1 MGKDGATRMNTLS
14 NRRILLIDDAPAIHE
29 DFRKILTPA
38 AASLAFDEVESA
50 LFGTEAATPAP
61 GCELDS
67 AYQGEEG
74 LAKVRAAK
82 QCGRPYALAF
92 VDMRMPPGWDGVQTI
107 ERLWQE
113 DPLLQIVIC
122 TAYGDYSWSE
132 VLGRL
137 DVGDRLLILKKPFD
151 AIEVSQLASALRA
164 KWQMTQQAALKM
176 AALESAVEARTA
188 ELSLANAALQA
199 DIAVRA
205 KSEADLKL
213 AASVFDNTMDG
224 IVITDTSAR
233 ILSVNPAFTAIT
245 GYSAAEAVGQRPSLL
260 RSDHHKE
267 AFYRELWAA
276 LLRDG
281 RWEGEIWNR
290 RKNGAAYLEWLS
302 IGMVPGSD
310 GAPVRYVGVFNDI
323 TELRKK
329 DEHIRHLAFHDPL
342 TGLPNRALL
351 LDRLEHGIA
360 FAQRQNESLGVMFI
374 DLDRFK
380 HINDSLGHDV
390 GDGLLREVAKRLS
403 SSLRKSD
410 TVARMGGD
418 EFVILLEHVD
428 EPETYASLAKT
439 LIADLCAPMTLG
451 SHTLQ
456 IGASVGISC
465 FPEDGSDVVTLMKH
479 ADAAMYAA
487 KSAGRGTYRFF
498 QAAMTEKAVQRL
510 QLEMELRNA
519 VANGELELFYQPRVA
534 LAGEAPCGVEALVRW
549 RHPVRGLVPPDDFI
563 PLAEETGIIHELGNW
578 VLEETCRQS
587 RAWQQQGL
595 APIRIAVNISAKQLQ
610 EIDLVERI
618 ASLTRKYEI
627 SPADLEVELTESV
640 IMANPEEISD
650 VFTCLRRLGVT
661 VAVDDFGTGYSSL
674 AYLRR
679 LPIDVLK
686 IDRSFVM
693 NADSDEGDAQIVK
706 TIMALAQALRL
717 DVVAEGVETRGQA
730 EFLKACGCATAQG
743 FLYSRPQPAPVF
755 EAWWSERVAPGER
768 CRELG
773 PLIVDA

>member
-1 MGKDGATRMNTLS
+1 MNTLQ
-14 NRRILLIDDAPAIHE
+14 NRRILLIDDTPAIHE
-29 DFRKILTPA
+29 DFRKILAPA
-38 AASLAFDEVESA
+38 LASQAFDEVESA
-50 LFGTEAATPAP
+50 LFGSSSPAP
-61 GCELDS
+61 ALGCELDS

-74 LAKVRAAK
+74 LAKVRAAR
-82 QCGRPYALAF
+82 QSGLPYALAF

-113 DPLLQIVIC
+113 DPLLQVVIC
-122 TAYGDYSWSE
+122 TAYTDYSWSE
-132 VLGRL
+132 VLRRL

-151 AIEVSQLASALRA
+151 AIEVCQLASALRA
-164 KWQMTQQAALKM
+164 KWQMTQEAALKM
-176 AALESAVEARTA
+176 ASLEAAVAERTG

-199 DIAVRA
+199 DLVVRA
-205 KSEADLKL
+205 KSEAELRL
-213 AASVFDNTMDG
+213 AASVFDNMMDG
-224 IVITDTSAR
+224 VIVTDTAST

-245 GYSAAEAVGQRPSLL
+245 GYSAAEAIGQRPSLL
-260 RSDHHKE
+260 RSDHHKPE
-267 AFYRELWAA
+267 FYRELWAR
-276 LLRDG
+276 LQRDG

-290 RKNGAAYLEWLS
+290 RKNGEAFLEWLS
-302 IGMVPGSD
+302 IGMVPGND
-310 GAPVRYVGVFNDI
+310 GQPVRYVGVFNDI

-351 LDRLEHGIA
+351 LDRLEHGLA
-360 FAQRQNESLGVMFI
+360 FAERQAERLGVMFI

-390 GDGLLREVAKRLS
+390 GDGLLQEVARRLS
-403 SSLRKSD
+403 QCLRQSD

-428 EPETYASLAKT
+428 EPETYASLAKKI
-439 LIADLCAPMTLG
+439 IASLGAPMTLG
-451 SHTLQ
+451 GHTLQ
-456 IGASVGISC
+456 VGASIGISC
-465 FPEDGSDVVTLMKH
+465 FPEDGADVVTLMKH

-498 QAAMTEKAVQRL
+498 QSAMTAKAGQRL
-510 QLEMELRNA
+510 LLEMELRSA

-534 LAGEAPCGVEALVRW
+534 LLSGAPCGVEALVRW
-549 RHPVRGLVPPDDFI
+549 RHPIRGLVPPDDFI

-578 VLEETCRQS
+578 VLEEACRQS

-595 APIRIAVNISAKQLQ
+595 RVKIAVNISAKQLQ
-610 EIDLVERI
+610 EGDLAEHI
-618 ASLTRKYEI
+618 ANLTRKYQI
-627 SPADLEVELTESV
+627 SPTDLEVELTESV
-640 IMANPEEISD
+640 IMANPADISG
-650 VFTCLRRLGVT
+650 VFARLRRIGVT

-693 NADSDEGDAQIVK
+693 NADRDEGDAQIVR
-706 TIMALAQALRL
+706 TILALAQALKL
-717 DVVAEGVETRGQA
+717 DVVAEGVETSGQA
-730 EFLKACGCATAQG
+730 EFLKFCGCSTAQG
-743 FLYSRPQPAPVF
+743 YLYSRPQPAAVF
-755 EAWWSERVAPGER
+755 EAWLGER
-768 CRELG
+768 IETLDRAEHVCR
-773 PLIVDA
+773 PTADV